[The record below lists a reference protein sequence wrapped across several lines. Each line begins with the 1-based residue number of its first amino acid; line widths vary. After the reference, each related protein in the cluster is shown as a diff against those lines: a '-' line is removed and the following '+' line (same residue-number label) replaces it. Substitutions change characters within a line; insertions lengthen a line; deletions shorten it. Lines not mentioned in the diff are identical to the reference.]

1 MIELNHVNMTITVA
15 ILNISE
21 HNRFANDNWIEKKN
35 SLPSLSDNK
44 EIICNEQLFYFFS
57 KSNPILPWHD
67 SPFPVYPSLQVQL

>member
-44 EIICNEQLFYFFS
+44 AIISDEQSSCFFS
-57 KSNPILPWHD
+57 
-67 SPFPVYPSLQVQL
+67 SLI